1 MFTHPHPVLSASPS
15 DPQKIHYAVAR
26 INDYPALLLKSLRVV
41 RSLCQF
47 LNIKNNIADICGS
60 FGQRVLYSG
69 LCYGVRFD
77 GGEKVAYHT

>member
-47 LNIKNNIADICGS
+47 YLFTILLT
-60 FGQRVLYSG
+60 FVVVLDSV
-69 LCYGVRFD
+69 CCIRAFAM
-77 GGEKVAYHT
+77 E